1 MAQPA
6 DFAPYI
12 RAALASLQVVGAH
25 GLAAKIATYNA
36 NVANV
41 YDLDP
46 VVAEAFYF
54 GGNDAHYVFPA
65 VEVAVPEGALG
76 RFSLSKADAEQSLS
90 IAVTVWLEGATG
102 EIPELHEKVLGYG
115 LCVSQSLLHDDAFGP
130 GVEVSEV
137 RSLYPMIPTGSV
149 NPETRSF
156 DRWKTLAAMEF
167 MLHDVARRDLD

>member
-1 MAQPA
+1 MASPA
-6 DFAPYI
+6 NFAPYI
-12 RAALASLQVVGAH
+12 RAALASLKQAGPH
-25 GLAAKIATYNA
+25 GLEAKIANYNA
-36 NVANV
+36 DPANEFEIDAPPGDA
-41 YDLDP
+41 Y
-46 VVAEAFYF
+46 FF
-54 GGNDAHYVFPA
+54 GGNDQHFLFPA

-76 RFSLSKADAEQSLS
+76 QFSLSKSDAEQSLS

-115 LCVSQSLLHDDAFGP
+115 LCVSQALLHDDAFGP

-137 RSLYPMIPTGSV
+137 RSLYPMIPTGTV